1 MSPANTAASLVDGRP
16 ARGRVRDWARHQGEA
31 YRRDTDEDRPLGG
44 YAAAMA
50 VYATAVAALAAAAK
64 LTGRRSPEQITPW
77 DVALLGM
84 ATHKLSRTIAKDAV
98 TSPVRAAFTTY
109 QKPSGDAE
117 LAEEARQHG
126 GAKHAVGELITCP
139 FCLAQWTATAF
150 VAGTVLAPKA
160 TRLAAMTMTVVAIS
174 DYLQLGYAFL
184 QRKSGG

>member
-1 MSPANTAASLVDGRP
+1 
-16 ARGRVRDWARHQGEA
+16 
-31 YRRDTDEDRPLGG
+31 
-44 YAAAMA
+44 MA

-64 LTGRRSPEQITPW
+64 LTGRRSPQQITPW